1 MFDIAGQTVIP
12 NWLKL
17 LEGTQGSH
25 WYPREPIGTPGIPFM
40 KSETNLF
47 LCFHVKLLLL
57 P

>member
-17 LEGTQGSH
+17 VEGTHG
-25 WYPREPIGTPGIPFM
+25 YPRVPMCTFM
-40 KSETNLF
+40 KYETNLF